1 MVTPCIDIL
10 HQLMTR
16 VNEEL
21 GTHQG
26 LKHTIPN
33 LDHDIRELMR
43 SLHEHNVYVIEP
55 GWTIDSEKPMV
66 PNIVNVG
73 INLMGGPLNKFNS
86 LMSQLRTRAR
96 SAPIVGECYSGSGA
110 DGSIHA
116 LPVALENEVGDDAW
130 DMDAEHPAVDLD
142 PYFRAL
148 DENGG
153 FPKALLAL
161 ETAEDPELDEY
172 ETSCSRSV
180 DYLNT
185 FFFPAYAATA
195 SVIIAS
201 LHGLLAR
208 MRISKSQDT
217 SSAGVLRADDLA
229 ENNASTVGRQSGM
242 AILAFNIARALACFA
257 LLSMSLYSVIVR
269 KPVETYGIG
278 VSTIWPYI
286 GLCGTFMYTFI
297 LALMTMLAKPA
308 TTVIASRHLNAVL
321 LTAWVVYMYRDV
333 WPLVTFTLIPM
344 DAVEGRILW
353 AKVVTL
359 TFGAVIVPLL
369 VPRRYVPVNPKGAP
383 TEPSPEQTA
392 SLLSVIL
399 YSWLDKTIVDAYR
412 LPHLPVDKFPPL
424 ADSDQSQYLS
434 AQTSKELDPFQMTNK
449 RRHIGWGLI
458 KVFYWE
464 IFTMICAITANT
476 FTHFLSP
483 LGIRNLLLFMETG
496 GEGAIVRPWIWA
508 LSLFLGPF
516 LRASTLSMYML
527 PWTTVLTRTEAILTH
542 LVFNHAL
549 RMRIKA
555 EISETSINEVSVKGK
570 QKSNDTSSVGSGSNN
585 RREQKNVTG
594 KINNLITSD
603 LGSLENA
610 RDLLLIL
617 LEVPLQIILSIYFL
631 YVVLGW
637 SAFAGLATIV
647 ILFPIPGK
655 VASYIKSAQKEK
667 MKQTDARVQ
676 NVTECMHF

>member
-1 MVTPCIDIL
+1 MAKFIPDLPQAVLARHEGNDSLLIF
-10 HQLMTR
+10 
-16 VNEEL
+16 
-21 GTHQG
+21 G
-26 LKHTIPN
+26 LI
-33 LDHDIRELMR
+33 E
-43 SLHEHNVYVIEP
+43 SL
-55 GWTIDSEKPMV
+55 
-66 PNIVNVG
+66 
-73 INLMGGPLNKFNS
+73 
-86 LMSQLRTRAR
+86 
-96 SAPIVGECYSGSGA
+96 
-110 DGSIHA
+110 
-116 LPVALENEVGDDAW
+116 
-130 DMDAEHPAVDLD
+130 PAHH
-142 PYFRAL
+142 
-148 DENGG
+148 
-153 FPKALLAL
+153 
-161 ETAEDPELDEY
+161 
-172 ETSCSRSV
+172 SV

-185 FFFPAYAATA
+185 FFFPAYAVTA

-201 LHGLLAR
+201 LHGLLLRVRA
-208 MRISKSQDT
+208 SKSQDIG
-217 SSAGVLRADDLA
+217 SAGVLRADNLA
-229 ENNASTVGRQSGM
+229 ETNPSTVGRQGGM
-242 AILAFNIARALACFA
+242 DILAFNIARALACFA
-257 LLSMSLYSVIVR
+257 LLSMSLYSVIAR
-269 KPVETYGIG
+269 KPVETYDIG

-286 GLCGTFMYTFI
+286 GLCGTFIYTLM
-297 LALMTMLAKPA
+297 LALVTVLAKPA

-333 WPLVTFTLIPM
+333 WPLVTFTLTPM
-344 DAVEGRILW
+344 DGEEGRFLW

-359 TFGAVIVPLL
+359 TFGAVMVPLL
-369 VPRRYVPVNPKGAP
+369 VPRRYVPVKSKGAP

-434 AQTSKELDPFQMTNK
+434 AQTSKELDPFQITNK

-458 KVFYWE
+458 KIFHWE
-464 IFTMICAITANT
+464 IFAMICAITANT

-483 LGIRNLLLFMETG
+483 LGIKNLLLFMETG
-496 GEGAIVRPWIWA
+496 GSGATVRPWIWA

-516 LRASTLSMYML
+516 LSAATLSMYML

-549 RMRIKA
+549 RMRMKA
-555 EISETSINEVSVKGK
+555 EISDTPMNEVSAKGK
-570 QKSNDTSSVGSGSNN
+570 QKPNDTSSAGSGSNN
-585 RREQKNVTG
+585 RQKQENATG
-594 KINNLITSD
+594 RINNLITSD
-603 LGSLENA
+603 LGSLEHA
-610 RDLLLIL
+610 KDLLLIL

-637 SAFAGLATIV
+637 SAFAGLATIA

-676 NVTECMHF
+676 NVTECMHS